1 MKQIK
6 EGHDM
11 NRNKTI
17 LVALL
22 IIVALTSLAASLPAD
37 ELRASQHRNTTHI
50 SPAASIHT
58 ATAAGLPDD
67 LSPGFTFSKNFYDVY
82 GKPNLIASIV
92 GDEKFDRGDEVTLTI
107 DLINRGV
114 VLGFE
119 SDRMPDDDDEI
130 DLAKTELG
138 YELQQVNAIGITA
151 MLAAPEE
158 SPIEVK
164 SGPQQAGS
172 IKGDRGKRK
181 TVRFN
186 IEIDENAPAGT
197 YPLILATSY
206 MYQKNAQ
213 VDQNTVYVDGNDSEQ
228 IQEVNF
234 WYDTLNQT
242 QVLYISVNK
251 LADFEITNVSSDLR
265 AGEDDRVLSITY
277 RNTGE
282 ETATDAVARI
292 SVTDPFSSTDDQA
305 YLGTLAP
312 GESVTGIFVLDTDSG
327 AAIKSYGIDTEIRF
341 TDSTGKSRISES
353 MTATAT
359 IAPLIPT
366 SEKVKPY
373 ILPAVLLI
381 LLVLVATGVRYYLR
395 NFAGKNRNAS
405 RTDEPDD

>member
-1 MKQIK
+1 MKQNK
-6 EGHDM
+6 EGDDM
-11 NRNKTI
+11 SITKTT

-22 IIVALTSLAASLPAD
+22 LIAALTSLAASLPAD
-37 ELRASQHRNTTHI
+37 ELRAGRHHNTTNV
-50 SPAASIHT
+50 SPATSMHT
-58 ATAAGLPDD
+58 TTAAGLPDG
-67 LSPGFTFSKNFYDVY
+67 LSQGFTFSENFYDVY
-82 GKPNLIASIV
+82 GLPNLVASIV

-107 DLINRGV
+107 DLTNRGV

-119 SDRMPDDDDEI
+119 SDRMPDGDEEI
-130 DLAKTELG
+130 DLARMELG

-172 IKGDRGKRK
+172 IKGDKGARK
-181 TVRFN
+181 TARFN

-197 YPLILATSY
+197 YPLVLATSY

-213 VDQNTVYVDGNDSEQ
+213 VSGNVSERAD
-228 IQEVNF
+228 VNL
-234 WYDTLNQT
+234 WYDTLDQT
-242 QVLYISVNK
+242 QTLYVTVRK
-251 LADFEITNVSSDLR
+251 LADFEVTNVSSDLR
-265 AGEDDRVLSITY
+265 AGEDDRVLSIAYT
-277 RNTGE
+277 NTGE
-282 ETATDAVARI
+282 EIATEAVARI

-312 GESVTGIFVLDTDSG
+312 GESVTGTFVLDTDSD
-327 AAIKSYGIDTEIRF
+327 AAIKPYGIDTEIRF
-341 TDSTGKSRISES
+341 KDAAGDLKVSES

-359 IAPLIPT
+359 IEPLIPT

-381 LLVLVATGVRYYLR
+381 LLVLVAIGVRYYLV
-395 NFAGKNRNAS
+395 NVAENRDAPI
-405 RTDEPDD
+405 TDEPDD

>member
-1 MKQIK
+1 
-6 EGHDM
+6 M

-17 LVALL
+17 LLALL
-22 IIVALTSLAASLPAD
+22 AI
-37 ELRASQHRNTTHI
+37 
-50 SPAASIHT
+50 AASIPIV
-58 ATAAGLPDD
+58 TAAGLPDD

-82 GKPNLIASIV
+82 GKPNLTASIV

-130 DLAKTELG
+130 DLARMELG

-172 IKGDRGKRK
+172 IKGDKGARK

-197 YPLILATSY
+197 YPLILATNY
-206 MYQKNAQ
+206 MYQKNVQ
-213 VDQNTVYVDGNDSEQ
+213 VDQNSVYVDGNDSEQ
-228 IQEVNF
+228 MQDVNF
-234 WYDTLNQT
+234 WYDTLDQT
-242 QVLYISVNK
+242 QVLYITVNK

-277 RNTGE
+277 LNTGE

-312 GESVTGIFVLDTDSG
+312 GESVTGTFVLDTDSG

-353 MTATAT
+353 MTATVT

-381 LLVLVATGVRYYLR
+381 LLVLVATGVRYYLT
-395 NFAGKNRNAS
+395 NVAWNRNTP
-405 RTDEPDD
+405 RTDEQDD

>member
-22 IIVALTSLAASLPAD
+22 AIAITLLAAAIPA
-37 ELRASQHRNTTHI
+37 
-50 SPAASIHT
+50 
-58 ATAAGLPDD
+58 ATAAGIPDD
-67 LSPGFTFSKNFYDVY
+67 LSPGFMFSENFYDVY
-82 GKPNLIASIV
+82 GKPNLTAAIV
-92 GDEKFDRGDEVTLTI
+92 GDAEFDRGDEVTLTI
-107 DLINRGV
+107 DLINHGV

-119 SDRMPDDDDEI
+119 SDRMPDDDNEE
-130 DLAKTELG
+130 DLADMELG

-151 MLAAPEE
+151 MLATPED
-158 SPIEVK
+158 SPIKVK

-172 IKGDRGKRK
+172 INGDKGERK
-181 TVRFN
+181 TARFN

-206 MYQKNAQ
+206 LYQKNAQ
-213 VDQNTVYVDGNDSEQ
+213 VSGNVSDSRTD
-228 IQEVNF
+228 VNL
-234 WYDTLNQT
+234 WYDTLDQT
-242 QVLYISVNK
+242 QVLYITVKK
-251 LADFEITNVSSDLR
+251 LADFGITNVSSDLR

-277 RNTGE
+277 LNTGE

-327 AAIKSYGIDTEIRF
+327 AAIKPYGIDTETRF

-353 MTATAT
+353 MTATVA

-373 ILPAVLLI
+373 ILPAVLLT
-381 LLVLVATGVRYYLR
+381 LLVLVATGVRYYLT
-395 NFAGKNRNAS
+395 NFAGNRNAP
-405 RTDEPDD
+405 RTDEQDD

>member
-1 MKQIK
+1 
-6 EGHDM
+6 M
-11 NRNKTI
+11 NITKTI
-17 LVALL
+17 LAALL
-22 IIVALTSLAASLPAD
+22 SIAALTALVAPTS
-37 ELRASQHRNTTHI
+37 
-50 SPAASIHT
+50 
-58 ATAAGLPDD
+58 AAGIPDN

-92 GDEKFDRGDEVTLTI
+92 GDEKFNRGDEVTLPI

-119 SDRMPDDDDEI
+119 SDRMPDNDNEI
-130 DLAKTELG
+130 NLARMELG

-151 MLAAPEE
+151 MLAAPED

-172 IKGDRGKRK
+172 IKGDKGARK

-197 YPLILATSY
+197 YPLVLATNY

-213 VDQNTVYVDGNDSEQ
+213 VSGNFSERRTD
-228 IQEVNF
+228 VNF
-234 WYDTLNQT
+234 WYDTLDQT
-242 QVLYISVNK
+242 QTLSITVKK
-251 LADFEITNVSSDLR
+251 LADFEITNASSDLR

-277 RNTGE
+277 LNTGE

-312 GESVTGIFVLDTDSG
+312 GDSVTGIFVLDTDSG

-341 TDSTGKSRISES
+341 TDSAGKSRISES
-353 MTATAT
+353 MTATVA

-381 LLVLVATGVRYYLR
+381 LLVLVATGVRYYLT
-395 NFAGKNRNAS
+395 NFAKNRNTP

>member
-1 MKQIK
+1 
-6 EGHDM
+6 M
-11 NRNKTI
+11 NTTKTT

-22 IIVALTSLAASLPAD
+22 ILVALTSLAASLPAD
-37 ELRASQHRNTTHI
+37 ELRASQHRNTTHL

-58 ATAAGLPDD
+58 TTAAGLPDH

-82 GKPNLIASIV
+82 GLPNLTASIV

-119 SDRMPDDDDEI
+119 SDRMPDDDEEI
-130 DLAKTELG
+130 DLASMELG

-151 MLAAPEE
+151 MLTAPEE

-172 IKGDRGKRK
+172 IKGDKGARK

-206 MYQKNAQ
+206 IYQKNAQ
-213 VDQNTVYVDGNDSEQ
+213 VHGNVSESRAD
-228 IQEVNF
+228 VNL

-242 QVLYISVNK
+242 QVLYITVEK
-251 LADFEITNVSSDLR
+251 LADFEIVNVSSDLR
-265 AGEDDRVLSITY
+265 AGKDDRVLFITY

-282 ETATDAVARI
+282 ETATEAVARI

-305 YLGTLAP
+305 YLGTLSP
-312 GESVTGIFVLDTDSG
+312 GESATSVFVLDTDSG
-327 AAIKSYGIDTEIRF
+327 ATIKPYGIDTEIRF
-341 TDSTGKSRISES
+341 KDAAGDLKISES

-366 SEKVKPY
+366 SEKIKPY
-373 ILPAVLLI
+373 IFPALLI
-381 LLVLVATGVRYYLR
+381 VLLVLVAIGLRYYLR
-395 NFAGKNRNAS
+395 NVAGNRNAPT
-405 RTDEPDD
+405 TDEQDD

>member
-1 MKQIK
+1 
-6 EGHDM
+6 M

-37 ELRASQHRNTTHI
+37 ELRASQHRNDTHM
-50 SPAASIHT
+50 PHT
-58 ATAAGLPDD
+58 ATAAGLPDK

-82 GKPNLIASIV
+82 GTPNLIASIV
-92 GDEKFDRGDEVTLTI
+92 GDEKFDRGDEVTLPI

-114 VLGFE
+114 VLGYE
-119 SDRMPDDDDEI
+119 SDRMPDDDEEI
-130 DLAKTELG
+130 KLAKMELG

-151 MLAAPEE
+151 MLVAPEE
-158 SPIEVK
+158 SPIDVK

-172 IKGDRGKRK
+172 IKGDKGARK

-197 YPLILATSY
+197 YPLVLATSY

-213 VDQNTVYVDGNDSEQ
+213 VSGNVSERTD
-228 IQEVNF
+228 VNL
-234 WYDTLNQT
+234 WYDILNQT
-242 QVLYISVNK
+242 QVLYITVEK
-251 LADFEITNVSSDLR
+251 LADFEIVNVSSDLR
-265 AGEDDRVLSITY
+265 AGDDDRVLSVTY

-312 GESVTGIFVLDTDSG
+312 GESVTGIFVLDTDSN
-327 AAIKSYGIDTEIRF
+327 ATIKSYGIDTEIRF
-341 TDSTGKSRISES
+341 TDSTGESKISES
-353 MTATAT
+353 MTATVT

-366 SEKVKPY
+366 SKKVKPY

-381 LLVLVATGVRYYLR
+381 LLALVAIGVRYYLR
-395 NFAGKNRNAS
+395 NVAGNRNAPT
-405 RTDEPDD
+405 TDEPDD

>member
-1 MKQIK
+1 
-6 EGHDM
+6 M

-17 LVALL
+17 LIALL
-22 IIVALTSLAASLPAD
+22 VIAITSLAAAIPAD
-37 ELRASQHRNTTHI
+37 ELRNATHI
-50 SPAASIHT
+50 SPAASTRT
-58 ATAAGLPDD
+58 ATAGLPDD

-82 GKPNLIASIV
+82 GTPNLIASIV

-107 DLINRGV
+107 DLTNRGV

-119 SDRMPDDDDEI
+119 SDRMPDDDEEI
-130 DLAKTELG
+130 DLAGMELG

-151 MLAAPEE
+151 ILAAPED

-172 IKGDRGKRK
+172 INGDKGARK

-186 IEIDENAPAGT
+186 IEIDDNAPAGT
-197 YPLILATSY
+197 YPLVLATSY

-213 VDQNTVYVDGNDSEQ
+213 VSGNVSDNRAD
-228 IQEVNF
+228 VNL

-242 QVLYISVNK
+242 QVLYITVEK
-251 LADFEITNVSSDLR
+251 LADFEVTNVSSDLR

-277 RNTGE
+277 LNTGE

-312 GESVTGIFVLDTDSG
+312 GESVTGTFVLDTDSD

-341 TDSTGKSRISES
+341 TDSTGESKISES
-353 MTATAT
+353 MTAAVT

-373 ILPAVLLI
+373 ILPAVLLV
-381 LLVLVATGVRYYLR
+381 LLALVAAGVRYYLT
-395 NFAGKNRNAS
+395 NFAGKNRNTP
-405 RTDEPDD
+405 RTDGQDD

>member
-1 MKQIK
+1 
-6 EGHDM
+6 M
-11 NRNKTI
+11 NLNRTI
-17 LVALL
+17 IAVLL
-22 IIVALTSLAASLPAD
+22 AIAVLT
-37 ELRASQHRNTTHI
+37 
-50 SPAASIHT
+50 ASIPVVT
-58 ATAAGLPDD
+58 SAGLPDD
-67 LSPGFTFSKNFYDVY
+67 LSTGFTFSENFYDVY
-82 GKPNLIASIV
+82 GKPNLTASIV
-92 GDEKFDRGDEVTLTI
+92 GDAEFDRGDEVTLTI

-119 SDRMPDDDDEI
+119 SDRMPDDDNEI
-130 DLAKTELG
+130 DLAKMELG

-151 MLAAPEE
+151 MLIAPEE

-172 IKGDRGKRK
+172 INGDKGERK
-181 TVRFN
+181 TARFN

-213 VDQNTVYVDGNDSEQ
+213 VSGNVSDSRTD
-228 IQEVNF
+228 VNL
-234 WYDTLNQT
+234 WYDTLDQT
-242 QVLYISVNK
+242 QVLYITVKK

-277 RNTGE
+277 LNTGE
-282 ETATDAVARI
+282 ETSTDAVARI

-312 GESVTGIFVLDTDSG
+312 GESVTGTFVLDTDSG
-327 AAIKSYGIDTEIRF
+327 AAIKPYGVDTEIRF
-341 TDSTGKSRISES
+341 TDSTGKSEISES
-353 MTATAT
+353 MTATVT

-373 ILPAVLLI
+373 ILPVVLLI

-395 NFAGKNRNAS
+395 NVAWNRNTPI
-405 RTDEPDD
+405 TDEQDD

>member
-1 MKQIK
+1 
-6 EGHDM
+6 M
-11 NRNKTI
+11 NITKTT
-17 LVALL
+17 LFALL
-22 IIVALTSLAASLPAD
+22 IIVTLTSLAAAIPAD
-37 ELRASQHRNTTHI
+37 ELRVSRDPNTTNV

-58 ATAAGLPDD
+58 TTAAGLPDD
-67 LSPGFTFSKNFYDVY
+67 LSPGFTFSENFYDVY
-82 GKPNLIASIV
+82 GQPNLVASIV

-119 SDRMPDDDDEI
+119 SDRMPDDDEEI
-130 DLAKTELG
+130 DLARMELG

-151 MLAAPEE
+151 MLAAPED

-172 IKGDRGKRK
+172 INGDEGARK

-213 VDQNTVYVDGNDSEQ
+213 VDQNSVYVDGNVSGQ
-228 IQEVNF
+228 MPEVNL
-234 WYDTLNQT
+234 WYDTLDQT
-242 QVLYISVNK
+242 QVLYITVKK
-251 LADFEITNVSSDLR
+251 LADFEIVNVSSDLR

-277 RNTGE
+277 LNTGE
-282 ETATDAVARI
+282 EIATEAVARI

-312 GESVTGIFVLDTDSG
+312 GESVTGTFVLDTDSN
-327 AAIKSYGIDTEIRF
+327 AAIKPYGIDTEIRF
-341 TDSTGKSRISES
+341 TDSTGESEISES
-353 MTATAT
+353 MTAAVT
-359 IAPLIPT
+359 IAPLMPT

-373 ILPAVLLI
+373 ILPAVLLV
-381 LLVLVATGVRYYLR
+381 LLVLVATGVRYYLT
-395 NFAGKNRNAS
+395 NFAGNRNVP

>member
-1 MKQIK
+1 
-6 EGHDM
+6 M
-11 NRNKTI
+11 NTTKTI
-17 LVALL
+17 LAALL
-22 IIVALTSLAASLPAD
+22 SIAALTALVM
-37 ELRASQHRNTTHI
+37 
-50 SPAASIHT
+50 PAAS
-58 ATAAGLPDD
+58 AAGIPDD
-67 LSPGFTFSKNFYDVY
+67 LSPGFTFSQNFYDVY
-82 GKPNLIASIV
+82 GKPNLTAAIV
-92 GDEKFDRGDEVTLTI
+92 GDAEFDRGDEVTLTI

-119 SDRMPDDDDEI
+119 SDRMPDDDEEI
-130 DLAKTELG
+130 DLAKMELG

-151 MLAAPEE
+151 MLIAPEE
-158 SPIEVK
+158 IPIEVK

-172 IKGDRGKRK
+172 INGDKGERK
-181 TVRFN
+181 TARFN

-197 YPLILATSY
+197 YPLVLATSY

-213 VDQNTVYVDGNDSEQ
+213 VSGNVSERRTD
-228 IQEVNF
+228 VNF
-234 WYDTLNQT
+234 WYDTLDQT
-242 QVLYISVNK
+242 QTLYITVKK

-282 ETATDAVARI
+282 EIATDAVARI

-327 AAIKSYGIDTEIRF
+327 AAIKQYGIDTEIRF

-353 MTATAT
+353 MTATVA

-381 LLVLVATGVRYYLR
+381 LLVLVATGVRYYLT
-395 NFAGKNRNAS
+395 NFAGNRNTP
-405 RTDEPDD
+405 RTDEQDD

>member
-1 MKQIK
+1 
-6 EGHDM
+6 M
-11 NRNKTI
+11 NRNTTI
-17 LVALL
+17 LIALL
-22 IIVALTSLAASLPAD
+22 VIAITSLAAAIPAD
-37 ELRASQHRNTTHI
+37 ELRNAPHI
-50 SPAASIHT
+50 SPAASTRT
-58 ATAAGLPDD
+58 ATAGLPDD

-82 GKPNLIASIV
+82 GTPNLIASIV

-119 SDRMPDDDDEI
+119 SDRMPDDDEEI
-130 DLAKTELG
+130 DLAGMELG

-151 MLAAPEE
+151 MLAAPED

-172 IKGDRGKRK
+172 INGDEGARK

-213 VDQNTVYVDGNDSEQ
+213 VSGNVSDNRAD
-228 IQEVNF
+228 VNL

-242 QVLYISVNK
+242 QVLYITVEK
-251 LADFEITNVSSDLR
+251 LADFEVTNVSSDLR

-277 RNTGE
+277 LNTGE

-312 GESVTGIFVLDTDSG
+312 GESVTGTFVLDTDSG

-341 TDSTGKSRISES
+341 TDSTGESKISES
-353 MTATAT
+353 MTAAVT

-373 ILPAVLLI
+373 ILPAVLLV
-381 LLVLVATGVRYYLR
+381 LLALVAAGVRYYLT
-395 NFAGKNRNAS
+395 NFAGKNRNTP
-405 RTDEPDD
+405 RTDGQDD

>member
-1 MKQIK
+1 
-6 EGHDM
+6 M
-11 NRNKTI
+11 NITKMT

-22 IIVALTSLAASLPAD
+22 ILVALTSLVASLPAD
-37 ELRASQHRNTTHI
+37 ELRASQHRNDTHM

-58 ATAAGLPDD
+58 TTAAGLPDH
-67 LSPGFTFSKNFYDVY
+67 LSPGFTFSKNFYDVH
-82 GKPNLIASIV
+82 GLPNLTASIV
-92 GDEKFDRGDEVTLTI
+92 GDEKFDRGDEVTLPI

-119 SDRMPDDDDEI
+119 SDRMPDDDEEI
-130 DLAKTELG
+130 DLASMELG

-151 MLAAPEE
+151 MLVAPEG

-172 IKGDRGKRK
+172 IKGDKGARK

-197 YPLILATSY
+197 YPLILATSCI
-206 MYQKNAQ
+206 YQKNAQ
-213 VDQNTVYVDGNDSEQ
+213 VSGNVSESRAD
-228 IQEVNF
+228 VNL
-234 WYDTLNQT
+234 WYDALNQT
-242 QVLYISVNK
+242 QVLYITVEK
-251 LADFEITNVSSDLR
+251 LADFEIVNVSSNLR

-282 ETATDAVARI
+282 ETATEAVARI

-312 GESVTGIFVLDTDSG
+312 GESVTGTFVIDTDSY
-327 AAIKSYGIDTEIRF
+327 AAIKPYGIDTEIRF
-341 TDSTGKSRISES
+341 KDAAGDLKVSES

-359 IAPLIPT
+359 IEPLVPT
-366 SEKVKPY
+366 SKKVKPY
-373 ILPAVLLI
+373 ILPIMLLI
-381 LLVLVATGVRYYLR
+381 LLVLVAIGVRYYLK
-395 NFAGKNRNAS
+395 NVAGNRNAQ

>member
-1 MKQIK
+1 
-6 EGHDM
+6 M

>member
-1 MKQIK
+1 
-6 EGHDM
+6 M
-11 NRNKTI
+11 NLNRTI
-17 LVALL
+17 IGVLL
-22 IIVALTSLAASLPAD
+22 AIAVLAAAIPA
-37 ELRASQHRNTTHI
+37 
-50 SPAASIHT
+50 
-58 ATAAGLPDD
+58 ATAAGIPDD

-82 GKPNLIASIV
+82 GKPNLTASIV
-92 GDEKFDRGDEVTLTI
+92 GDAEFDRGDEVTLTI

-119 SDRMPDDDDEI
+119 SDRMPDGDNEE
-130 DLAKTELG
+130 DLADMELG

-151 MLAAPEE
+151 MLATPEE
-158 SPIEVK
+158 SPIKVK

-172 IKGDRGKRK
+172 INGDKGERK
-181 TVRFN
+181 TARFN

-213 VDQNTVYVDGNDSEQ
+213 VSGNVSDSRTD
-228 IQEVNF
+228 VNL
-234 WYDTLNQT
+234 WYDTLDQT
-242 QVLYISVNK
+242 QVIYITVKK

-312 GESVTGIFVLDTDSG
+312 GESVTSIFVLDTDSG

-405 RTDEPDD
+405 RTDEQDD

>member
-1 MKQIK
+1 
-6 EGHDM
+6 M

-22 IIVALTSLAASLPAD
+22 VIAITSLAAAIPAD

-58 ATAAGLPDD
+58 TTAAGLPDR

-82 GKPNLIASIV
+82 GLPNLTASIV

-119 SDRMPDDDDEI
+119 SDRMPDDDEEI
-130 DLAKTELG
+130 DLAKMELG

-151 MLAAPEE
+151 MLIAPEE

-172 IKGDRGKRK
+172 INGDKGERK
-181 TVRFN
+181 TARFN

-213 VDQNTVYVDGNDSEQ
+213 VSGNVSDSRTD
-228 IQEVNF
+228 VNL
-234 WYDTLNQT
+234 WYDTLDQT
-242 QVLYISVNK
+242 QVLYITVKK

-282 ETATDAVARI
+282 EIATDAVARI

-312 GESVTGIFVLDTDSG
+312 GESVTGIFVLDTDSD
-327 AAIKSYGIDTEIRF
+327 AAIKPYGIDTEIRF
-341 TDSTGKSRISES
+341 KDSTDESKVSES
-353 MTATAT
+353 MTADVM
-359 IAPLIPT
+359 IAPPIPA

-373 ILPAVLLI
+373 ILPGVLLI
-381 LLVLVATGVRYYLR
+381 LLVLIAIGVRYYLR
-395 NFAGKNRNAS
+395 NVAGNRNAQ

>member
-1 MKQIK
+1 MVAAF
-6 EGHDM
+6 
-11 NRNKTI
+11 TA
-17 LVALL
+17 LV
-22 IIVALTSLAASLPAD
+22 T
-37 ELRASQHRNTTHI
+37 
-50 SPAASIHT
+50 PAAGI
-58 ATAAGLPDD
+58 PDN

-92 GDEKFDRGDEVTLTI
+92 GDEKFGRGDEVTLTI

-119 SDRMPDDDDEI
+119 SDRMPDDDEEI
-130 DLAKTELG
+130 DLARMELG

-151 MLAAPEE
+151 VLVSPEGI
-158 SPIEVK
+158 PIEVK

-172 IKGDRGKRK
+172 IKGDKGARK
-181 TVRFN
+181 TARFN

-213 VDQNTVYVDGNDSEQ
+213 VSGNVSDSRTD
-228 IQEVNF
+228 VNL

-242 QVLYISVNK
+242 QTLYITVEK

-265 AGEDDRVLSITY
+265 AGEDDRVISITY
-277 RNTGE
+277 LNTGE

-305 YLGTLAP
+305 YLGALAP

-341 TDSTGKSRISES
+341 TDSTGESEISES
-353 MTATAT
+353 MTATVT

-366 SEKVKPY
+366 SAKVKPY
-373 ILPAVLLI
+373 ILPAVLLL
-381 LLVLVATGVRYYLR
+381 LLVLVATGVRYYLT
-395 NFAGKNRNAS
+395 NVAGKRNAP
-405 RTDEPDD
+405 RTDEQDD